1 MFAGALVVI
10 EMRLSSP
17 VIVVI
22 MMLVACSRAF
32 LAPKSSRLASK
43 CSKSLR
49 MMSESVSY
57 KIGFMFPGQGAQ
69 NVGMAGA
76 LCEELPE
83 AKELFT
89 KVCSLPLLPF

>member
-1 MFAGALVVI
+1 
-10 EMRLSSP
+10 
-17 VIVVI
+17 
-22 MMLVACSRAF
+22 
-32 LAPKSSRLASK
+32 
-43 CSKSLR
+43 
-49 MMSESVSY
+49 MSESVSY